1 MTVDLKTG
9 AQYTPRRADYM
20 TKAAAAKPGGECPT
34 WRAFLKRV
42 TDGDQ
47 DLQDYLQRVVGYCLT
62 GCTHEHAMF
71 FLYGIGANGKSV
83 FINTISGM
91 MGDYAV
97 VAPMEAF
104 ISSPNDRH
112 PTELAMLRG
121 ARLVTAVETEEGKRW
136 AESRIKALTG
146 GDRITARFM
155 RRDFFEFTPKFK
167 LMIAGNHKPS
177 LRSVDEAIRRRMH
190 LIPFTVTIPP
200 EDRDER
206 LTEKLKAE
214 WGGILQ
220 WAIDGCLEWQRVG
233 LGRAEA
239 VRAATDEYLAAEDAF
254 ALWLEECCQ
263 RTEMAHETTAD
274 LFGSWKGWA
283 ERTGEAMG
291 SQKRFS
297 QTMLARGFELKRQ
310 GGTGRAGF
318 IGVRLIR
325 ADYTNDPRHP

>member
-1 MTVDLKTG
+1 MTVDLRIG
-9 AQYTPRRADYM
+9 EQSPPRREDYI
-20 TKAAAAKPGGECPT
+20 TKATAAKPGGECPI
-34 WRAFLKRV
+34 WLGFLDRV
-42 TDGDQ
+42 TGGDQ
-47 DLQDYLQRVVGYCLT
+47 NLQDYLQRAVGYCLT
-62 GCTHEHAMF
+62 GCTHEHVMF
-71 FLYGIGANGKSV
+71 FLYGTGANGKSV

-177 LRSVDEAIRRRMH
+177 LRSVDEAIRRRLH

-200 EDRDER
+200 EERDEI
-206 LTEKLKAE
+206 LADKLKAE
-214 WGGILQ
+214 WPGIMR
-220 WAIDGCLEWQRVG
+220 WAVQGCLEWRRIG
-233 LGRAEA
+233 LAPPEA
-239 VRAATDEYLAAEDAF
+239 VQKATEEYLDQEDAF
-254 ALWLEECCQ
+254 AQWFEECCQ
-263 RTEMAHETTAD
+263 RTDMGHETTAD
-274 LFGSWKGWA
+274 LFASWKGWA
-283 ERTGEAMG
+283 ERTGEDAG
-291 SQKRFS
+291 SQKRLA
-297 QTMLARGFELKRQ
+297 QNMLDRGFEPKRE
-310 GGTGRAGF
+310 GGTGRKGF
-318 IGVRLIR
+318 SGIRLIR
-325 ADYTNDPRHP
+325 ANYSDDPRHP